1 LPVISKVDLDLALR
15 LHKVLPPAGKLSF
28 LLSCEKF
35 IRTGKLAARKLGP
48 RTYRLAYA
56 DVLRFQRDHVIP
68 NTGRGRPKKNRAE
81 EVPA

>member
-1 LPVISKVDLDLALR
+1 MSLEDIELTPRQVADFFGYHLQTVRQFIK
-15 LHKVLPPAGKLSF
+15 KGKLIS
-28 LLSCEKF
+28 
-35 IRTGKLAARKLGP
+35 RKLGP